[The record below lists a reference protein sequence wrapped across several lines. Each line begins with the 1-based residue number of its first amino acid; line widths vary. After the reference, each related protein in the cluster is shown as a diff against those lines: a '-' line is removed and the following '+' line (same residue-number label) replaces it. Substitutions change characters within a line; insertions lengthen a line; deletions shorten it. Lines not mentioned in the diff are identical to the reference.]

1 MRPTLTFLVPLAS
14 CAIGLT
20 AAPMPAH
27 ADTLRM
33 EAPSAAA
40 TAPDVR
46 GRTKAQVR
54 ARLGAPTEELPPVGG
69 DRPRHPP
76 ITRWVYPGF
85 TVYFERDRA
94 LHTVVNRPTAAATT
108 E

>member
-1 MRPTLTFLVPLAS
+1 MRPTLTFLVPLAIV
-14 CAIGLT
+14 AIGLSF
-20 AAPMPAH
+20 APAPVR

-33 EAPSAAA
+33 ESAPASAAA
-40 TAPDVR
+40 PEVR
-46 GRTKAQVR
+46 GRTKAQIR
-54 ARLGAPTEELPPVGG
+54 AQLGAPTEELPPVGG

-94 LHTVVNRPTAAATT
+94 LHAVVNRRAAAPST